1 MFFVDRIMWDA
12 QPPRGGEFDALT
24 PWRVKGVVIHHSGVE
39 NGPKG
44 TAAVHAFERHHLS
57 KGWDGIGYNWLVDET
72 GTIFEGRGW
81 EARGAA
87 TKGWNSKSIS
97 VCYTGYGFK
106 RPHGNALES
115 IKALVGKAEE
125 HFGRDMWVSTH
136 RRKSTTT
143 CPGDWLGAWVE
154 GGMTETKAPT
164 DVDWDAIIRYFKDL
178 RKQVEA
184 APLRRRSRGLPVRLV
199 QAQLNNRGFDSGV
212 VDGIYGRRTVKA
224 VREFQ
229 GSQGFLKANGVVDG
243 DTFGA
248 LFLQ

>member
-1 MFFVDRIMWDA
+1 MFFVDRNMWDA

-97 VCYTGYGFK
+97 VCYTGWGF
-106 RPHGNALES
+106 
-115 IKALVGKAEE
+115 
-125 HFGRDMWVSTH
+125 
-136 RRKSTTT
+136 
-143 CPGDWLGAWVE
+143 
-154 GGMTETKAPT
+154 
-164 DVDWDAIIRYFKDL
+164 
-178 RKQVEA
+178 
-184 APLRRRSRGLPVRLV
+184 
-199 QAQLNNRGFDSGV
+199 
-212 VDGIYGRRTVKA
+212 
-224 VREFQ
+224 
-229 GSQGFLKANGVVDG
+229 
-243 DTFGA
+243 
-248 LFLQ
+248 

>member
-97 VCYTGYGFK
+97 VCYTGWGFK
-106 RPHGNALES
+106 QPHANALES

-212 VDGIYGRRTVKA
+212 VDGIYGRRTAKA

-229 GSQGFLKANGVVDG
+229 GSQGFLKANGVVNG

>member
-97 VCYTGYGFK
+97 VCYTGWGFK
-106 RPHGNALES
+106 QPHANALES

-136 RRKSTTT
+136 RRKGRTT

-199 QAQLNNRGFDSGV
+199 QAQLNSRGFDSGV

>member
-97 VCYTGYGFK
+97 VCYTGWGFK
-106 RPHGNALES
+106 QPHANALES

-164 DVDWDAIIRYFKDL
+164 DVDWGAIIRYFKDL

-229 GSQGFLKANGVVDG
+229 GSQGFLKANGVVNG

>member
-97 VCYTGYGFK
+97 VCYTGWGFK
-106 RPHGNALES
+106 QPHANALES

-164 DVDWDAIIRYFKDL
+164 DVDWGAIIRYFKDL

>member
-212 VDGIYGRRTVKA
+212 VDGIY
-224 VREFQ
+224 
-229 GSQGFLKANGVVDG
+229 VV
-243 DTFGA
+243 A
-248 LFLQ
+248 P

>member
-97 VCYTGYGFK
+97 VCYTGWGFK
-106 RPHGNALES
+106 QPHANALES

>member
-1 MFFVDRIMWDA
+1 
-12 QPPRGGEFDALT
+12 
-24 PWRVKGVVIHHSGVE
+24 
-39 NGPKG
+39 
-44 TAAVHAFERHHLS
+44 
-57 KGWDGIGYNWLVDET
+57 
-72 GTIFEGRGW
+72 
-81 EARGAA
+81 
-87 TKGWNSKSIS
+87 
-97 VCYTGYGFK
+97 
-106 RPHGNALES
+106 
-115 IKALVGKAEE
+115 
-125 HFGRDMWVSTH
+125 
-136 RRKSTTT
+136 
-143 CPGDWLGAWVE
+143 
-154 GGMTETKAPT
+154 MTETKAPT

>member
-136 RRKSTTT
+136 RRKGSTT
-143 CPGDWLGAWVE
+143 CPGDWLGNWVE

-212 VDGIYGRRTVKA
+212 VDGIYGRRTAKA

>member
-97 VCYTGYGFK
+97 VCYTGWGFK
-106 RPHGNALES
+106 QPHANALES

-199 QAQLNNRGFDSGV
+199 QAQLNSRGFDSGV